1 MLRMLY
7 RRILL
12 AVLLIFTTALYA
24 HAADAPTQKDEVME
38 QEEAPPGG
46 DFTLQSADGPVSTR
60 DLRGRVI
67 MLYFGY
73 TKCPDVC
80 PTSLSF
86 MTQALNELSDEE
98 LEKITSIFV
107 SVDPKRDTVEALAEY
122 VDYFHENFVGVTG
135 SEEEIAHVAK
145 LYGAKYYDV
154 ELEGSAFGY
163 SVNHS
168 AATYLIDQQG
178 ELRFLFPHQTPPSVI
193 LEAIRY
199 LFAEK
204 Q

>member
-1 MLRMLY
+1 MLY